1 MKKTSKKVI
10 AVTLSAS
17 MLLGGSMTAMA
28 ATTNPDI
35 SQREIDHKTAAKNI
49 AAQGMVLMEN
59 KNNSL
64 PISAKKG
71 TKVAL
76 FGQGVY
82 NTIKGGTGS
91 GAVNQ
96 RDNVTVQQ
104 GFENAGYDI
113 VNADFVNQMH
123 ELWTANGGG
132 TSQGWGFRWVNEPV
146 YEQTEGAAD
155 QIKAAADQTDTAIY
169 VIARNSG
176 EGSDRSSGQGDYLL
190 SDDERANL
198 ELLGKTFDNV
208 VVVLNVGGIIDTKFF
223 SEINGLDSML
233 LMSQAGMTGG
243 DALVEVLNGTVN
255 PSGKLT
261 DTWPVNFD
269 DNPSSAGF
277 ANEDENN
284 AQELY
289 NDDIFVG
296 YRYYDTFGKDV
307 AYEFGYG
314 GSYTTFA
321 MQTQSVTADKDKVTV
336 KVKVKNTGSVSG
348 KEVAE
353 VYFSAPEGNLDKPY
367 QELAGYAK
375 TDELA
380 PGESQVLTIT
390 YDTTEMGSYD
400 TDKAAYVME
409 DGDYIIRV
417 GNSSRNTH
425 VAGKISVA
433 EDTITEQYSNLMVPV
448 KDNPNVA
455 DDEKYPT
462 LEPMTTEGATP
473 ITYDGEADEIAAAS
487 TIAVDFTGYKAPEI
501 IKENE
506 DVDVYV
512 SDTTQ
517 TEYLIAENKD
527 GATGEISRV
536 EKGNANS
543 SDYTVTYNEH
553 VKKFDGDFSKATLM
567 DVKLKKLSIEQ
578 FVSALSLEELAEL
591 VNGHS
596 GDATVRGVAGSSWR
610 NDTKGITPVNL
621 SDGPAGLRITQ
632 RYEDGDQTYYQYAT
646 AWPIGTLLAQTWDT
660 DQIYAYG
667 EGVGEEME
675 EFGIGCWLAPGM
687 NIHRNALCGRNF
699 EYYSEDPVV
708 VGITGTAATLGV
720 QSNKGVGVTIKH
732 YALNSQETNRN
743 SENNTV
749 SERAIR
755 EIYLKGFEAV
765 VKQAQPMA
773 IMTSY
778 NQNNGRPAADDYDLC
793 TAFARDEWGFQG
805 MIMTD
810 WGGGQSVP
818 MYEMHAG
825 NDLVCPGQGAAQ
837 IIRGFKSDPDWNG
850 KGYVNMTTI
859 SYQDQTDPNL
869 PVITKEVPNFG
880 GYELNKEGTE
890 VQSTTV
896 NGDADADHSL
906 LCDEAWKAIEDGY
919 ATYEVRDVRNWWT
932 GTTTKQ
938 TRVSYKVNSNKD
950 GQTNKQV
957 ISLGDLQKA
966 AINICNFIMNSIEFA
981 NANDLEAKSLNE
993 LYADALQTI
1002 TSYEKDDVVPSTTY
1016 STITEGYDW
1025 GPAISKVVVN
1035 VGKAMSGNIDASA
1048 FEVNVTRKALSGF
1061 LLGPSRGTRNV
1072 TAAYVSDANGN
1083 KAATGNYIT
1092 LELEVGPDLSIG
1104 SPFNYNFFGSGH
1116 NEYVDTAYE
1125 VTLNKELKAADGSSV
1140 NFAAN
1145 KFAADTSR
1153 ICDDFDLE
1161 GKFSYNDE
1169 KFGQIAL
1176 TYASYTLEAAKNDG
1190 KKNAL
1195 IIWLHGA
1202 GEGGTDPR
1210 VALLGNKVVNLA
1222 TDTVQQYFDGGAYV
1236 LAAQCPTMWMDNGSG
1251 QYTSDGTSK
1260 YTAALMELIKAYVN
1274 SNSDIDA
1281 SRVYIGGC
1289 SNGGFMTMNM
1299 IVHYPKYFAAAYP
1312 VCEAY
1317 TNDALT
1323 DEMVESIKDMPIW
1336 FTHAKND
1343 PTVKIGT
1350 IDEDGNF
1357 VSNGN
1362 YSPKA
1367 YERLTEAG
1375 GSDIHFSLFD
1385 DVHDTTGLY
1394 KRADGTPYQ
1403 YNGHWSWLYTLNNE
1417 CKENIDGEEVT
1428 IWQWISTKSK
1438 TNRGLEKVIAKVNAL
1453 NAEDYTADSW
1463 TAVQSALAA
1472 AKAVAADQNATRTQI
1487 NAAMEELVAAY
1498 SKLEYGVQKLHL
1510 EVAVEEAEKILAHPE
1525 NYEDIAALKAAL
1537 ESGKAVLEDKDADQT
1552 AVDAAAEAILAE
1564 LNKVADK
1571 ADVKSLVNL
1580 IESAKKLLDGNYTS
1594 DSLKDL
1600 KAAIKKAED
1609 VIANPN
1615 RTEAEIGTAYADL
1628 INAILNLQ
1636 MKANKA
1642 ALKAILD
1649 KANEVLGNA
1658 DAYVAATIDGL
1669 DAAAAEAQTV
1679 YDNTDAL
1686 QNDVDAAVRALTRKV
1701 ADARLLGDVDNDG
1714 EVTTADSVALL
1725 AASAEITS
1733 LDADA
1738 AAAADVNGDDV
1749 ADTNDAVL
1757 ILQYAAEKVASF

>member
-1 MKKTSKKVI
+1 MKRTSKRVM
-10 AVTLSAS
+10 AVAVSLAMVLTGSTSA
-17 MLLGGSMTAMA
+17 LA
-28 ATTNPDI
+28 ATTNPEI
-35 SQREIDHKTAAKNI
+35 SDREIEHKTAAKNI
-49 AAQGMVLMEN
+49 AAQGMVLLEN

-64 PISAKKG
+64 PISKEKGAKI
-71 TKVAL
+71 AL

-113 VNADFVNQMH
+113 VDIDFVNQMH
-123 ELWTANGGG
+123 ERWTANGGG
-132 TSQGWGFRWVNEPV
+132 TSQGWSYKWVNEPI
-146 YEQTEGAAD
+146 YEQTEGAVD
-155 QIKAAADQTDTAIY
+155 QIKAAAEKTDTAIY

-176 EGSDRSSGQGDYLL
+176 EGSDRSAGKGDYLL
-190 SDDERANL
+190 SDDEEANL
-198 ELLGKTFDNV
+198 KLLGQNFENV

-223 SEINGLDSML
+223 DEIDGLDSML

-277 ANEDENN
+277 ANEDGNN

-314 GSYTTFA
+314 GSYTKFA
-321 MQTQSVTADKDKVTV
+321 MSTQSVTADKDKVTV

-512 SDTTQ
+512 SNTTQ

-596 GDATVRGVAGSSWR
+596 GDATVKGVAGSTWR

-632 RYEDGDQTYYQYAT
+632 KYKDGDQTYYQYAT

-732 YALNSQETNRN
+732 YAMNSQETNRN
-743 SENNTV
+743 AENNTV

-825 NDLVCPGQGAAQ
+825 NDLVCPGKGAAQ
-837 IIRGFKSDPDWNG
+837 IIKGFKSDPDWNG

-859 SYQDQTDPNL
+859 SYQDQTDPDL
-869 PVITKEVPNFG
+869 PVITKDVPNFG

-919 ATYEVRDVRNWWT
+919 ATYKVKDVRNWWT

-938 TRVSYKVNSNKD
+938 TTVSYKVNSNKD

-1083 KAATGNYIT
+1083 KTATGNYIT

-1145 KFAADTSR
+1145 KFAADTTR
-1153 ICDDFDLE
+1153 ICDDFDLD

-1176 TYASYTLEAAKNDG
+1176 TYASYTPEAAKNDG

-1210 VALLGNKVVNLA
+1210 VALVGNKVVNLA
-1222 TDTVQQYFDGGAYV
+1222 NDTVQQYFDGGAYV

-1453 NAEDYTADSW
+1453 NAEEYTADSW
-1463 TAVQSALAA
+1463 AAVQSALAA

-1594 DSLKDL
+1594 DSMKDL

-1628 INAILNLQ
+1628 INAILNLH

-1658 DAYVAATIDGL
+1658 DAYVAATIAGL

-1686 QNDVDAAVRALTRKV
+1686 QDDVDAAVRALTRKV

-1714 EVTTADSVALL
+1714 EVTTADSAALL

-1757 ILQYAAEKVASF
+1757 ILQYAVEKVASF

>member
-1 MKKTSKKVI
+1 
-10 AVTLSAS
+10 
-17 MLLGGSMTAMA
+17 
-28 ATTNPDI
+28 
-35 SQREIDHKTAAKNI
+35 
-49 AAQGMVLMEN
+49 
-59 KNNSL
+59 
-64 PISAKKG
+64 
-71 TKVAL
+71 
-76 FGQGVY
+76 
-82 NTIKGGTGS
+82 
-91 GAVNQ
+91 
-96 RDNVTVQQ
+96 
-104 GFENAGYDI
+104 
-113 VNADFVNQMH
+113 
-123 ELWTANGGG
+123 
-132 TSQGWGFRWVNEPV
+132 
-146 YEQTEGAAD
+146 
-155 QIKAAADQTDTAIY
+155 
-169 VIARNSG
+169 
-176 EGSDRSSGQGDYLL
+176 
-190 SDDERANL
+190 
-198 ELLGKTFDNV
+198 
-208 VVVLNVGGIIDTKFF
+208 
-223 SEINGLDSML
+223 
-233 LMSQAGMTGG
+233 
-243 DALVEVLNGTVN
+243 
-255 PSGKLT
+255 
-261 DTWPVNFD
+261 
-269 DNPSSAGF
+269 
-277 ANEDENN
+277 
-284 AQELY
+284 
-289 NDDIFVG
+289 
-296 YRYYDTFGKDV
+296 
-307 AYEFGYG
+307 
-314 GSYTTFA
+314 

-512 SDTTQ
+512 SNTTQ

-596 GDATVRGVAGSSWR
+596 GDATVKGVAGSSWR

-632 RYEDGDQTYYQYAT
+632 KYKDGDQTYYQYAT

-825 NDLVCPGQGAAQ
+825 NDLVCPGKGAAQ
-837 IIRGFKSDPDWNG
+837 IIKGFKSDPDWNG

-869 PVITKEVPNFG
+869 PVITKDVPNFG

-919 ATYEVRDVRNWWT
+919 ATYEVKDVRNWWT

-938 TRVSYKVNSNKD
+938 TTVSYKVNSNKD

-966 AINICNFIMNSIEFA
+966 AINICNFVMNSTEFA
-981 NANDLEAKSLNE
+981 KEHGFTAQSLNE
-993 LYADALQTI
+993 KYADILKDI
-1002 TSYEKDDVVPSTTY
+1002 TSHSKDAVQ
-1016 STITEGYDW
+1016 STI
-1025 GPAISKVVVN
+1025 
-1035 VGKAMSGNIDASA
+1035 
-1048 FEVNVTRKALSGF
+1048 
-1061 LLGPSRGTRNV
+1061 
-1072 TAAYVSDANGN
+1072 
-1083 KAATGNYIT
+1083 
-1092 LELEVGPDLSIG
+1092 
-1104 SPFNYNFFGSGH
+1104 
-1116 NEYVDTAYE
+1116 
-1125 VTLNKELKAADGSSV
+1125 ADKGLQ
-1140 NFAAN
+1140 
-1145 KFAADTSR
+1145 K
-1153 ICDDFDLE
+1153 
-1161 GKFSYNDE
+1161 
-1169 KFGQIAL
+1169 
-1176 TYASYTLEAAKNDG
+1176 
-1190 KKNAL
+1190 L
-1195 IIWLHGA
+1195 I
-1202 GEGGTDPR
+1202 
-1210 VALLGNKVVNLA
+1210 N
-1222 TDTVQQYFDGGAYV
+1222 
-1236 LAAQCPTMWMDNGSG
+1236 
-1251 QYTSDGTSK
+1251 
-1260 YTAALMELIKAYVN
+1260 
-1274 SNSDIDA
+1274 
-1281 SRVYIGGC
+1281 
-1289 SNGGFMTMNM
+1289 
-1299 IVHYPKYFAAAYP
+1299 
-1312 VCEAY
+1312 
-1317 TNDALT
+1317 
-1323 DEMVESIKDMPIW
+1323 
-1336 FTHAKND
+1336 
-1343 PTVKIGT
+1343 TVK
-1350 IDEDGNF
+1350 DLDSSE
-1357 VSNGN
+1357 
-1362 YSPKA
+1362 
-1367 YERLTEAG
+1367 
-1375 GSDIHFSLFD
+1375 
-1385 DVHDTTGLY
+1385 
-1394 KRADGTPYQ
+1394 
-1403 YNGHWSWLYTLNNE
+1403 
-1417 CKENIDGEEVT
+1417 
-1428 IWQWISTKSK
+1428 
-1438 TNRGLEKVIAKVNAL
+1438 
-1453 NAEDYTADSW
+1453 YTADSW
-1463 TAVQSALAA
+1463 KALEDAVAA
-1472 AKAVAADQNATRTQI
+1472 AKDVVAKADASQSEIDAAVNGIIDA
-1487 NAAMEELVAAY
+1487 LG
-1498 SKLEYGVQKLHL
+1498 SLEYGVQTLHL
-1510 EVAVEEAEKILAHPE
+1510 E
-1525 NYEDIAALKAAL
+1525 
-1537 ESGKAVLEDKDADQT
+1537 T
-1552 AVDAAAEAILAE
+1552 AIEAAEAILADPDNYVSVDALKAAVE
-1564 LNKVADK
+1564 AGKAVLANKEATQAEIDAAADAVLAEMSK
-1571 ADVKSLVNL
+1571 LAENADRASL
-1580 IESAKKLLDGNYTS
+1580 KKLADAAEKLTDGNYTS
-1594 DSLKDL
+1594 DSIAKLNDAISKAKDAL
-1600 KAAIKKAED
+1600 ENGDEAAIA
-1609 VIANPN
+1609 
-1615 RTEAEIGTAYADL
+1615 GAYEEL
-1628 INAILNLQ
+1628 IDAITNLE
-1636 MKANKA
+1636 MKGNKA
-1642 ALKAILD
+1642 ALKAMLEKAAAILAD
-1649 KANEVLGNA
+1649 T
-1658 DAYVAATIDGL
+1658 DAYVASTIDGL
-1669 DAAAAEAQTV
+1669 ATVKADAQNV
-1679 YDNTDAL
+1679 YDNADAV
-1686 QNDVDAAVRALTRKV
+1686 QSEINAAVKSLTLKI
-1701 ADARLLGDVDNDG
+1701 AAARLLGDVNGDG
-1714 EVTTADSVALL
+1714 AVTTSDSVSVL
-1725 AASAEITS
+1725 AASAELTS

-1738 AAAADVNGDDV
+1738 TASADVNGDGV
-1749 ADTNDAVL
+1749 ADTLDAAL
-1757 ILQYAAEKVASF
+1757 ILQTAAEK

>member
-71 TKVAL
+71 AKVAL

-132 TSQGWGFRWVNEPV
+132 TSQGWGFKWVNEPV

-155 QIKAAADQTDTAIY
+155 QIKAAAEQTDTAIY

-176 EGSDRSSGQGDYLL
+176 EGSDRSSGKGDYLL

-277 ANEDENN
+277 ANEDGNN

-307 AYEFGYG
+307 SYEFGYG

-512 SDTTQ
+512 SNTTQ

-596 GDATVRGVAGSSWR
+596 GDATVKGVAGSTWR

-621 SDGPAGLRITQ
+621 SDGPAGLRLKREYQVDNGEIVASDFLAALEGGFFSKPQEKRGT
-632 RYEDGDQTYYQYAT
+632 TYYQFCT
-646 AWPIGTLLAQTWDT
+646 AIPVGTLLAQSWDVEL
-660 DQIYAYG
+660 IKR
-667 EGVGEEME
+667 VGEMIGHEME
-675 EFGIGCWLAPGM
+675 LFNVTLWLAPGM
-687 NIHRNALCGRNF
+687 NIHRNPLCGRNF
-699 EYYSEDPVV
+699 EYYSEDPLLA
-708 VGITGTAATLGV
+708 GMMAAAMTLGV
-720 QSNKGVGVTIKH
+720 QKVPGCGTTIKH
-732 YALNSQETNRN
+732 FACNNQEDNRMG
-743 SENNTV
+743 SDSIL
-749 SERAIR
+749 SERALR
-755 EIYLKGFEAV
+755 EIYLKGFEIAV
-765 VKQAQPMA
+765 KDAQPMS

-778 NQNNGRPAADDYDLC
+778 NLINGVHAANCYDTC
-793 TAFARDEWGFQG
+793 TKAARDEWGFAG
-805 MIMTD
+805 AIMTD
-810 WGGGQSVP
+810 WTTTNVQIQGECTAAGC
-818 MYEMHAG
+818 MRAG
-825 NDLVCPGQGAAQ
+825 NDMVMPG
-837 IIRGFKSDPDWNG
+837 
-850 KGYVNMTTI
+850 
-859 SYQDQTDPNL
+859 L
-869 PVITKEVPNFG
+869 PE
-880 GYELNKEGTE
+880 
-890 VQSTTV
+890 
-896 NGDADADHSL
+896 DH
-906 LCDEAWKAIEDGY
+906 E
-919 ATYEVRDVRNWWT
+919 
-932 GTTTKQ
+932 
-938 TRVSYKVNSNKD
+938 
-950 GQTNKQV
+950 
-957 ISLGDLQKA
+957 
-966 AINICNFIMNSIEFA
+966 NI
-981 NANDLEAKSLNE
+981 K
-993 LYADALQTI
+993 
-1002 TSYEKDDVVPSTTY
+1002 
-1016 STITEGYDW
+1016 
-1025 GPAISKVVVN
+1025 
-1035 VGKAMSGNIDASA
+1035 
-1048 FEVNVTRKALSGF
+1048 
-1061 LLGPSRGTRNV
+1061 
-1072 TAAYVSDANGN
+1072 
-1083 KAATGNYIT
+1083 
-1092 LELEVGPDLSIG
+1092 
-1104 SPFNYNFFGSGH
+1104 
-1116 NEYVDTAYE
+1116 
-1125 VTLNKELKAADGSSV
+1125 KEL
-1140 NFAAN
+1140 
-1145 KFAADTSR
+1145 
-1153 ICDDFDLE
+1153 
-1161 GKFSYNDE
+1161 
-1169 KFGQIAL
+1169 
-1176 TYASYTLEAAKNDG
+1176 
-1190 KKNAL
+1190 
-1195 IIWLHGA
+1195 
-1202 GEGGTDPR
+1202 
-1210 VALLGNKVVNLA
+1210 
-1222 TDTVQQYFDGGAYV
+1222 
-1236 LAAQCPTMWMDNGSG
+1236 
-1251 QYTSDGTSK
+1251 
-1260 YTAALMELIKAYVN
+1260 
-1274 SNSDIDA
+1274 
-1281 SRVYIGGC
+1281 
-1289 SNGGFMTMNM
+1289 
-1299 IVHYPKYFAAAYP
+1299 
-1312 VCEAY
+1312 
-1317 TNDALT
+1317 
-1323 DEMVESIKDMPIW
+1323 
-1336 FTHAKND
+1336 
-1343 PTVKIGT
+1343 
-1350 IDEDGNF
+1350 
-1357 VSNGN
+1357 
-1362 YSPKA
+1362 
-1367 YERLTEAG
+1367 
-1375 GSDIHFSLFD
+1375 
-1385 DVHDTTGLY
+1385 
-1394 KRADGTPYQ
+1394 ADGT
-1403 YNGHWSWLYTLNNE
+1403 LT
-1417 CKENIDGEEVT
+1417 
-1428 IWQWISTKSK
+1428 
-1438 TNRGLEKVIAKVNAL
+1438 
-1453 NAEDYTADSW
+1453 
-1463 TAVQSALAA
+1463 
-1472 AKAVAADQNATRTQI
+1472 
-1487 NAAMEELVAAY
+1487 M
-1498 SKLEYGVQKLHL
+1498 
-1510 EVAVEEAEKILAHPE
+1510 
-1525 NYEDIAALKAAL
+1525 
-1537 ESGKAVLEDKDADQT
+1537 
-1552 AVDAAAEAILAE
+1552 AE
-1564 LNKVADK
+1564 LKRCIYNTVNIVLQSNMYEGAVSYLDQF
-1571 ADVKSLVNL
+1571 DDLDTYLTVK
-1580 IESAKKLLDGNYTS
+1580 
-1594 DSLKDL
+1594 
-1600 KAAIKKAED
+1600 
-1609 VIANPN
+1609 
-1615 RTEAEIGTAYADL
+1615 
-1628 INAILNLQ
+1628 
-1636 MKANKA
+1636 
-1642 ALKAILD
+1642 
-1649 KANEVLGNA
+1649 
-1658 DAYVAATIDGL
+1658 
-1669 DAAAAEAQTV
+1669 
-1679 YDNTDAL
+1679 
-1686 QNDVDAAVRALTRKV
+1686 
-1701 ADARLLGDVDNDG
+1701 
-1714 EVTTADSVALL
+1714 
-1725 AASAEITS
+1725 
-1733 LDADA
+1733 
-1738 AAAADVNGDDV
+1738 
-1749 ADTNDAVL
+1749 
-1757 ILQYAAEKVASF
+1757 

>member
-1 MKKTSKKVI
+1 
-10 AVTLSAS
+10 
-17 MLLGGSMTAMA
+17 
-28 ATTNPDI
+28 
-35 SQREIDHKTAAKNI
+35 
-49 AAQGMVLMEN
+49 
-59 KNNSL
+59 
-64 PISAKKG
+64 
-71 TKVAL
+71 
-76 FGQGVY
+76 
-82 NTIKGGTGS
+82 
-91 GAVNQ
+91 
-96 RDNVTVQQ
+96 
-104 GFENAGYDI
+104 
-113 VNADFVNQMH
+113 
-123 ELWTANGGG
+123 
-132 TSQGWGFRWVNEPV
+132 
-146 YEQTEGAAD
+146 
-155 QIKAAADQTDTAIY
+155 
-169 VIARNSG
+169 
-176 EGSDRSSGQGDYLL
+176 
-190 SDDERANL
+190 
-198 ELLGKTFDNV
+198 
-208 VVVLNVGGIIDTKFF
+208 
-223 SEINGLDSML
+223 
-233 LMSQAGMTGG
+233 MSQAGMTGG

-277 ANEDENN
+277 ANEDKNN

-307 AYEFGYG
+307 SYEFGYG

-512 SDTTQ
+512 SNTTQ

-596 GDATVRGVAGSSWR
+596 GDATVRGVAGSTWR

-632 RYEDGDQTYYQYAT
+632 KYKDGDQTYYQYAT

-825 NDLVCPGQGAAQ
+825 NDLVCPGKGAAQ
-837 IIRGFKSDPDWNG
+837 IIKGFKSDPDWNG

-869 PVITKEVPNFG
+869 PVITKDVPNFG

-919 ATYEVRDVRNWWT
+919 ATYEVKDVRNWWT

-938 TRVSYKVNSNKD
+938 TTVSYKVNSNKD

-966 AINICNFIMNSIEFA
+966 AINICNLVMDSTEFA
-981 NANDLEAKSLNE
+981 KEHGFTAQSLNE
-993 LYADALQTI
+993 KYADILKDI
-1002 TSYEKDDVVPSTTY
+1002 TSHSKDAVQ
-1016 STITEGYDW
+1016 STI
-1025 GPAISKVVVN
+1025 
-1035 VGKAMSGNIDASA
+1035 
-1048 FEVNVTRKALSGF
+1048 
-1061 LLGPSRGTRNV
+1061 
-1072 TAAYVSDANGN
+1072 
-1083 KAATGNYIT
+1083 
-1092 LELEVGPDLSIG
+1092 
-1104 SPFNYNFFGSGH
+1104 
-1116 NEYVDTAYE
+1116 
-1125 VTLNKELKAADGSSV
+1125 ADKGLQ
-1140 NFAAN
+1140 
-1145 KFAADTSR
+1145 K
-1153 ICDDFDLE
+1153 
-1161 GKFSYNDE
+1161 
-1169 KFGQIAL
+1169 
-1176 TYASYTLEAAKNDG
+1176 
-1190 KKNAL
+1190 L
-1195 IIWLHGA
+1195 I
-1202 GEGGTDPR
+1202 
-1210 VALLGNKVVNLA
+1210 N
-1222 TDTVQQYFDGGAYV
+1222 
-1236 LAAQCPTMWMDNGSG
+1236 
-1251 QYTSDGTSK
+1251 
-1260 YTAALMELIKAYVN
+1260 
-1274 SNSDIDA
+1274 
-1281 SRVYIGGC
+1281 
-1289 SNGGFMTMNM
+1289 
-1299 IVHYPKYFAAAYP
+1299 
-1312 VCEAY
+1312 
-1317 TNDALT
+1317 
-1323 DEMVESIKDMPIW
+1323 
-1336 FTHAKND
+1336 
-1343 PTVKIGT
+1343 TVK
-1350 IDEDGNF
+1350 DLDSSE
-1357 VSNGN
+1357 
-1362 YSPKA
+1362 
-1367 YERLTEAG
+1367 
-1375 GSDIHFSLFD
+1375 
-1385 DVHDTTGLY
+1385 
-1394 KRADGTPYQ
+1394 
-1403 YNGHWSWLYTLNNE
+1403 
-1417 CKENIDGEEVT
+1417 
-1428 IWQWISTKSK
+1428 
-1438 TNRGLEKVIAKVNAL
+1438 
-1453 NAEDYTADSW
+1453 YTADSW
-1463 TAVQSALAA
+1463 KALEDAVAA
-1472 AKAVAADQNATRTQI
+1472 AKDVVAKADASQSEIDAAVNGIIEALGN
-1487 NAAMEELVAAY
+1487 
-1498 SKLEYGVQKLHL
+1498 LEYGVQTLHL
-1510 EVAVEEAEKILAHPE
+1510 E
-1525 NYEDIAALKAAL
+1525 
-1537 ESGKAVLEDKDADQT
+1537 T
-1552 AVDAAAEAILAE
+1552 AIEAAEAILAD
-1564 LNKVADK
+1564 ADNYESVDALKAAADAGKAVLAK
-1571 ADVKSLVNL
+1571 ADATQAEIDAAADAVLAEMSKLAENADRASL
-1580 IESAKKLLDGNYTS
+1580 KKLADAAEKLTDGNYTS
-1594 DSLKDL
+1594 DSIAKLNDAISKAKDAL
-1600 KAAIKKAED
+1600 ENGDEAAIA
-1609 VIANPN
+1609 
-1615 RTEAEIGTAYADL
+1615 GAYEEL
-1628 INAILNLQ
+1628 IDAITNLE
-1636 MKANKA
+1636 MKGNKA
-1642 ALKAILD
+1642 ALKAMLEKAAAILAD
-1649 KANEVLGNA
+1649 T
-1658 DAYVAATIDGL
+1658 DAYVASTIDGL
-1669 DAAAAEAQTV
+1669 ATVKADAQNV
-1679 YDNTDAL
+1679 YDNADAV
-1686 QNDVDAAVRALTRKV
+1686 QSEINAAVKSLTLKI
-1701 ADARLLGDVDNDG
+1701 AAARLLGDVNGDG
-1714 EVTTADSVALL
+1714 AVTTSDSVSVL
-1725 AASAEITS
+1725 AASAELTS

-1738 AAAADVNGDDV
+1738 TASADVNGDGV
-1749 ADTNDAVL
+1749 ADTLDAAV
-1757 ILQYAAEKVASF
+1757 ILQTAAEK

>member
-176 EGSDRSSGQGDYLL
+176 EGSDRSSGKGDYLL

-277 ANEDENN
+277 ANEDKNN

-307 AYEFGYG
+307 SYEFGYG

-425 VAGKISVA
+425 VAGKIS
-433 EDTITEQYSNLMVPV
+433 
-448 KDNPNVA
+448 
-455 DDEKYPT
+455 
-462 LEPMTTEGATP
+462 
-473 ITYDGEADEIAAAS
+473 
-487 TIAVDFTGYKAPEI
+487 
-501 IKENE
+501 
-506 DVDVYV
+506 
-512 SDTTQ
+512 
-517 TEYLIAENKD
+517 
-527 GATGEISRV
+527 RV

-596 GDATVRGVAGSSWR
+596 GDATVRGVAGSTWR

-632 RYEDGDQTYYQYAT
+632 KYKDGDQTYYQYAT

-825 NDLVCPGQGAAQ
+825 NDLVCPGKGAAQ
-837 IIRGFKSDPDWNG
+837 IIKGFKSDPDWNG

-869 PVITKEVPNFG
+869 PVITKDVPNFG

-919 ATYEVRDVRNWWT
+919 ATYEVKDVRNWWT

-938 TRVSYKVNSNKD
+938 TTVSYKVNSNKD

-966 AINICNFIMNSIEFA
+966 AINICNLVMDSTEFA
-981 NANDLEAKSLNE
+981 KEHGFTAQSLNE
-993 LYADALQTI
+993 KYADILKDI
-1002 TSYEKDDVVPSTTY
+1002 TSHSKDAVQ
-1016 STITEGYDW
+1016 STI
-1025 GPAISKVVVN
+1025 
-1035 VGKAMSGNIDASA
+1035 
-1048 FEVNVTRKALSGF
+1048 
-1061 LLGPSRGTRNV
+1061 
-1072 TAAYVSDANGN
+1072 
-1083 KAATGNYIT
+1083 
-1092 LELEVGPDLSIG
+1092 
-1104 SPFNYNFFGSGH
+1104 
-1116 NEYVDTAYE
+1116 
-1125 VTLNKELKAADGSSV
+1125 ADKGLQ
-1140 NFAAN
+1140 
-1145 KFAADTSR
+1145 K
-1153 ICDDFDLE
+1153 
-1161 GKFSYNDE
+1161 
-1169 KFGQIAL
+1169 
-1176 TYASYTLEAAKNDG
+1176 
-1190 KKNAL
+1190 L
-1195 IIWLHGA
+1195 I
-1202 GEGGTDPR
+1202 
-1210 VALLGNKVVNLA
+1210 N
-1222 TDTVQQYFDGGAYV
+1222 
-1236 LAAQCPTMWMDNGSG
+1236 
-1251 QYTSDGTSK
+1251 
-1260 YTAALMELIKAYVN
+1260 
-1274 SNSDIDA
+1274 
-1281 SRVYIGGC
+1281 
-1289 SNGGFMTMNM
+1289 
-1299 IVHYPKYFAAAYP
+1299 
-1312 VCEAY
+1312 
-1317 TNDALT
+1317 
-1323 DEMVESIKDMPIW
+1323 
-1336 FTHAKND
+1336 
-1343 PTVKIGT
+1343 TVK
-1350 IDEDGNF
+1350 DLDSSE
-1357 VSNGN
+1357 
-1362 YSPKA
+1362 
-1367 YERLTEAG
+1367 
-1375 GSDIHFSLFD
+1375 
-1385 DVHDTTGLY
+1385 
-1394 KRADGTPYQ
+1394 
-1403 YNGHWSWLYTLNNE
+1403 
-1417 CKENIDGEEVT
+1417 
-1428 IWQWISTKSK
+1428 
-1438 TNRGLEKVIAKVNAL
+1438 
-1453 NAEDYTADSW
+1453 YTADSW
-1463 TAVQSALAA
+1463 KALEDAVAA
-1472 AKAVAADQNATRTQI
+1472 AKDVVAKADASQSEIDAAVNGIIEALGN
-1487 NAAMEELVAAY
+1487 
-1498 SKLEYGVQKLHL
+1498 LEYGVQTLHL
-1510 EVAVEEAEKILAHPE
+1510 E
-1525 NYEDIAALKAAL
+1525 
-1537 ESGKAVLEDKDADQT
+1537 T
-1552 AVDAAAEAILAE
+1552 AIEAAEAILAD
-1564 LNKVADK
+1564 ADNYESVDALKAAADAGKAVLAK
-1571 ADVKSLVNL
+1571 ADATQAEIDAAADAVLAEMSKLAENADRASL
-1580 IESAKKLLDGNYTS
+1580 KKLADAAEKLTDGNYTS
-1594 DSLKDL
+1594 DSIAKLNDAISKAKDAL
-1600 KAAIKKAED
+1600 ENGDEAAIA
-1609 VIANPN
+1609 
-1615 RTEAEIGTAYADL
+1615 GAYEEL
-1628 INAILNLQ
+1628 IDAITNLE
-1636 MKANKA
+1636 MKGNKA
-1642 ALKAILD
+1642 ALKAMLEKAAAILAD
-1649 KANEVLGNA
+1649 T
-1658 DAYVAATIDGL
+1658 DAYVASTIDGL
-1669 DAAAAEAQTV
+1669 ATVKADAQNV
-1679 YDNTDAL
+1679 YDNADAV
-1686 QNDVDAAVRALTRKV
+1686 QSEINAAVKSLTLKI
-1701 ADARLLGDVDNDG
+1701 AAARLLGDVNGDG
-1714 EVTTADSVALL
+1714 AVTTSDSVSVL
-1725 AASAEITS
+1725 AASAELTS

-1738 AAAADVNGDDV
+1738 TASADVNGDGV
-1749 ADTNDAVL
+1749 ADTLDAAV
-1757 ILQYAAEKVASF
+1757 ILQTAAEK

>member
-1 MKKTSKKVI
+1 M
-10 AVTLSAS
+10 
-17 MLLGGSMTAMA
+17 
-28 ATTNPDI
+28 
-35 SQREIDHKTAAKNI
+35 
-49 AAQGMVLMEN
+49 
-59 KNNSL
+59 
-64 PISAKKG
+64 
-71 TKVAL
+71 
-76 FGQGVY
+76 
-82 NTIKGGTGS
+82 S
-91 GAVNQ
+91 G
-96 RDNVTVQQ
+96 
-104 GFENAGYDI
+104 
-113 VNADFVNQMH
+113 
-123 ELWTANGGG
+123 
-132 TSQGWGFRWVNEPV
+132 P
-146 YEQTEGAAD
+146 
-155 QIKAAADQTDTAIY
+155 
-169 VIARNSG
+169 
-176 EGSDRSSGQGDYLL
+176 
-190 SDDERANL
+190 
-198 ELLGKTFDNV
+198 FDNV

-277 ANEDENN
+277 ANEDKNN

-307 AYEFGYG
+307 SYEFGYG

-512 SDTTQ
+512 SNTTQ

-596 GDATVRGVAGSSWR
+596 GDATVKGVAGSSWR
-610 NDTKGITPVNL
+610 NDAKGITPVNL

-632 RYEDGDQTYYQYAT
+632 KYKDGDQTYYQYAT

-743 SENNTV
+743 AENNTV

-825 NDLVCPGQGAAQ
+825 NDLVCPGKGAAQ
-837 IIRGFKSDPDWNG
+837 IIKGFKSDPDWNG

-859 SYQDQTDPNL
+859 SYQDQTDPDL
-869 PVITKEVPNFG
+869 PVITKDVPNFG

-919 ATYEVRDVRNWWT
+919 ATYKVKDVRNWWT

-938 TRVSYKVNSNKD
+938 TTVSYKVNSNKD

-966 AINICNFIMNSIEFA
+966 AINICNFVMNSTEFA
-981 NANDLEAKSLNE
+981 KEHGFTAESLNE
-993 LYADALQTI
+993 KYADILKDI
-1002 TSYEKDDVVPSTTY
+1002 TSHSKDAVQST
-1016 STITEGYDW
+1016 
-1025 GPAISKVVVN
+1025 
-1035 VGKAMSGNIDASA
+1035 
-1048 FEVNVTRKALSGF
+1048 L
-1061 LLGPSRGTRNV
+1061 
-1072 TAAYVSDANGN
+1072 
-1083 KAATGNYIT
+1083 
-1092 LELEVGPDLSIG
+1092 
-1104 SPFNYNFFGSGH
+1104 
-1116 NEYVDTAYE
+1116 
-1125 VTLNKELKAADGSSV
+1125 ADKGLQ
-1140 NFAAN
+1140 
-1145 KFAADTSR
+1145 K
-1153 ICDDFDLE
+1153 
-1161 GKFSYNDE
+1161 
-1169 KFGQIAL
+1169 
-1176 TYASYTLEAAKNDG
+1176 
-1190 KKNAL
+1190 L
-1195 IIWLHGA
+1195 I
-1202 GEGGTDPR
+1202 
-1210 VALLGNKVVNLA
+1210 N
-1222 TDTVQQYFDGGAYV
+1222 
-1236 LAAQCPTMWMDNGSG
+1236 
-1251 QYTSDGTSK
+1251 
-1260 YTAALMELIKAYVN
+1260 
-1274 SNSDIDA
+1274 
-1281 SRVYIGGC
+1281 
-1289 SNGGFMTMNM
+1289 
-1299 IVHYPKYFAAAYP
+1299 
-1312 VCEAY
+1312 
-1317 TNDALT
+1317 
-1323 DEMVESIKDMPIW
+1323 
-1336 FTHAKND
+1336 
-1343 PTVKIGT
+1343 TVK
-1350 IDEDGNF
+1350 DLDSSE
-1357 VSNGN
+1357 
-1362 YSPKA
+1362 
-1367 YERLTEAG
+1367 
-1375 GSDIHFSLFD
+1375 
-1385 DVHDTTGLY
+1385 
-1394 KRADGTPYQ
+1394 
-1403 YNGHWSWLYTLNNE
+1403 
-1417 CKENIDGEEVT
+1417 
-1428 IWQWISTKSK
+1428 
-1438 TNRGLEKVIAKVNAL
+1438 
-1453 NAEDYTADSW
+1453 YTADSW
-1463 TAVQSALAA
+1463 KALEDAVAA
-1472 AKAVAADQNATRTQI
+1472 AKDVVAKADASQSEIDAAVNGIIEALGN
-1487 NAAMEELVAAY
+1487 
-1498 SKLEYGVQKLHL
+1498 LEYGVQTLHL
-1510 EVAVEEAEKILAHPE
+1510 E
-1525 NYEDIAALKAAL
+1525 
-1537 ESGKAVLEDKDADQT
+1537 T
-1552 AVDAAAEAILAE
+1552 AIEAAEAILAD
-1564 LNKVADK
+1564 ADNYESVDALKAAADAGKAVLAK
-1571 ADVKSLVNL
+1571 ADATQAEIDAAADAVLAELSKLAEKADRASL
-1580 IESAKKLLDGNYTS
+1580 KKLVDAAEKLTDGKYTS
-1594 DSLKDL
+1594 DSIAKLNDAISKAKDAL
-1600 KAAIKKAED
+1600 ENGDEAAIA
-1609 VIANPN
+1609 
-1615 RTEAEIGTAYADL
+1615 GAYEDL
-1628 INAILNLQ
+1628 IDAITNLE
-1636 MKANKA
+1636 MKGNKA
-1642 ALKAILD
+1642 ALKAMLEKAAAILAD
-1649 KANEVLGNA
+1649 T
-1658 DAYVAATIDGL
+1658 DAYVASTIDGL
-1669 DAAAAEAQTV
+1669 ATVKADAQNV
-1679 YDNTDAL
+1679 YDNADAV
-1686 QNDVDAAVRALTRKV
+1686 QSEINAAVKSLTLKI
-1701 ADARLLGDVDNDG
+1701 AAARLLGDVNGDG
-1714 EVTTADSVALL
+1714 AVTTSDSVSVL
-1725 AASAEITS
+1725 AASAELTS

-1738 AAAADVNGDDV
+1738 TASADVNGDGV
-1749 ADTNDAVL
+1749 ADTLDAAL
-1757 ILQYAAEKVASF
+1757 ILQTAAEK

>member
-1 MKKTSKKVI
+1 
-10 AVTLSAS
+10 
-17 MLLGGSMTAMA
+17 
-28 ATTNPDI
+28 
-35 SQREIDHKTAAKNI
+35 
-49 AAQGMVLMEN
+49 
-59 KNNSL
+59 
-64 PISAKKG
+64 
-71 TKVAL
+71 
-76 FGQGVY
+76 
-82 NTIKGGTGS
+82 
-91 GAVNQ
+91 
-96 RDNVTVQQ
+96 
-104 GFENAGYDI
+104 
-113 VNADFVNQMH
+113 
-123 ELWTANGGG
+123 
-132 TSQGWGFRWVNEPV
+132 
-146 YEQTEGAAD
+146 
-155 QIKAAADQTDTAIY
+155 
-169 VIARNSG
+169 
-176 EGSDRSSGQGDYLL
+176 
-190 SDDERANL
+190 
-198 ELLGKTFDNV
+198 
-208 VVVLNVGGIIDTKFF
+208 
-223 SEINGLDSML
+223 
-233 LMSQAGMTGG
+233 MTGG

-277 ANEDENN
+277 ANEDKNN

-307 AYEFGYG
+307 SYEFGYG

-512 SDTTQ
+512 SNTTQ

-596 GDATVRGVAGSSWR
+596 GDATVRGVAGSTWR

-632 RYEDGDQTYYQYAT
+632 KYKDGDQTYYQYAT

-825 NDLVCPGQGAAQ
+825 NDLVCPGKGAAQ
-837 IIRGFKSDPDWNG
+837 IIKGFKSDPDWNG

-869 PVITKEVPNFG
+869 PVITKDVPNFG

-919 ATYEVRDVRNWWT
+919 ATYEVKDVRNWWT

-938 TRVSYKVNSNKD
+938 TTVSYKVNSNKD

-966 AINICNFIMNSIEFA
+966 AINICNLVMDSTEFA
-981 NANDLEAKSLNE
+981 KEHGFTAQSLNE
-993 LYADALQTI
+993 KYADILKDI
-1002 TSYEKDDVVPSTTY
+1002 TSHSKDAVQ
-1016 STITEGYDW
+1016 STI
-1025 GPAISKVVVN
+1025 
-1035 VGKAMSGNIDASA
+1035 
-1048 FEVNVTRKALSGF
+1048 
-1061 LLGPSRGTRNV
+1061 
-1072 TAAYVSDANGN
+1072 
-1083 KAATGNYIT
+1083 
-1092 LELEVGPDLSIG
+1092 
-1104 SPFNYNFFGSGH
+1104 
-1116 NEYVDTAYE
+1116 
-1125 VTLNKELKAADGSSV
+1125 ADKGLQ
-1140 NFAAN
+1140 
-1145 KFAADTSR
+1145 K
-1153 ICDDFDLE
+1153 
-1161 GKFSYNDE
+1161 
-1169 KFGQIAL
+1169 
-1176 TYASYTLEAAKNDG
+1176 
-1190 KKNAL
+1190 L
-1195 IIWLHGA
+1195 I
-1202 GEGGTDPR
+1202 
-1210 VALLGNKVVNLA
+1210 N
-1222 TDTVQQYFDGGAYV
+1222 
-1236 LAAQCPTMWMDNGSG
+1236 
-1251 QYTSDGTSK
+1251 
-1260 YTAALMELIKAYVN
+1260 
-1274 SNSDIDA
+1274 
-1281 SRVYIGGC
+1281 
-1289 SNGGFMTMNM
+1289 
-1299 IVHYPKYFAAAYP
+1299 
-1312 VCEAY
+1312 
-1317 TNDALT
+1317 
-1323 DEMVESIKDMPIW
+1323 
-1336 FTHAKND
+1336 
-1343 PTVKIGT
+1343 TVK
-1350 IDEDGNF
+1350 DLDSSE
-1357 VSNGN
+1357 
-1362 YSPKA
+1362 
-1367 YERLTEAG
+1367 
-1375 GSDIHFSLFD
+1375 
-1385 DVHDTTGLY
+1385 
-1394 KRADGTPYQ
+1394 
-1403 YNGHWSWLYTLNNE
+1403 
-1417 CKENIDGEEVT
+1417 
-1428 IWQWISTKSK
+1428 
-1438 TNRGLEKVIAKVNAL
+1438 
-1453 NAEDYTADSW
+1453 YTADSW
-1463 TAVQSALAA
+1463 KALEDAVAA
-1472 AKAVAADQNATRTQI
+1472 AKDVVAKADASQSEIDAAVNGIIEALGN
-1487 NAAMEELVAAY
+1487 
-1498 SKLEYGVQKLHL
+1498 LEYGVQTLHL
-1510 EVAVEEAEKILAHPE
+1510 E
-1525 NYEDIAALKAAL
+1525 
-1537 ESGKAVLEDKDADQT
+1537 T
-1552 AVDAAAEAILAE
+1552 AIEAAEAILAD
-1564 LNKVADK
+1564 ADNYESVDALKAAADAGKAVLAK
-1571 ADVKSLVNL
+1571 ADATQAEIDAAADAVLAEMSKLAENADRASL
-1580 IESAKKLLDGNYTS
+1580 KKLADAAEKLTDGNYTS
-1594 DSLKDL
+1594 DSIAKLNDAISKAKDAL
-1600 KAAIKKAED
+1600 ENGDEAAIA
-1609 VIANPN
+1609 
-1615 RTEAEIGTAYADL
+1615 GAYEEL
-1628 INAILNLQ
+1628 IDAITNLE
-1636 MKANKA
+1636 MKGNKA
-1642 ALKAILD
+1642 ALKAMLEKAAAILAD
-1649 KANEVLGNA
+1649 T
-1658 DAYVAATIDGL
+1658 DAYVASTIDGL
-1669 DAAAAEAQTV
+1669 ATVKADAQNV
-1679 YDNTDAL
+1679 YDNADAV
-1686 QNDVDAAVRALTRKV
+1686 QSEINAAVKSLTLKI
-1701 ADARLLGDVDNDG
+1701 AAARLLGDVNGDG
-1714 EVTTADSVALL
+1714 AVTTSDSVSVL
-1725 AASAEITS
+1725 AASAELTS

-1738 AAAADVNGDDV
+1738 TASADVNGDGV
-1749 ADTNDAVL
+1749 ADTADAVL
-1757 ILQYAAEKVASF
+1757 VLQYASEAVSGF

>member
-132 TSQGWGFRWVNEPV
+132 TSQGWGFKWVNEPV

-176 EGSDRSSGQGDYLL
+176 EGSDRSSGKGDYLL

-277 ANEDENN
+277 ANEDKNN

-307 AYEFGYG
+307 SYEFGYG

-512 SDTTQ
+512 SNTTQ

-596 GDATVRGVAGSSWR
+596 GDATVRGVAGSTWR

-632 RYEDGDQTYYQYAT
+632 KYKDGDQTYYQYAT

-837 IIRGFKSDPDWNG
+837 IIKGFKSDPDWNG

-869 PVITKEVPNFG
+869 PVITKDVPNFG

-919 ATYEVRDVRNWWT
+919 ATYEVKDVRNWWT

-938 TRVSYKVNSNKD
+938 TTVSYKVNSNKD

-966 AINICNFIMNSIEFA
+966 AINICNFVMNSTEFA
-981 NANDLEAKSLNE
+981 KEHGFTAQSLNE
-993 LYADALQTI
+993 KYADILKDI
-1002 TSYEKDDVVPSTTY
+1002 TSHSKDAVQ
-1016 STITEGYDW
+1016 STI
-1025 GPAISKVVVN
+1025 
-1035 VGKAMSGNIDASA
+1035 
-1048 FEVNVTRKALSGF
+1048 
-1061 LLGPSRGTRNV
+1061 
-1072 TAAYVSDANGN
+1072 
-1083 KAATGNYIT
+1083 
-1092 LELEVGPDLSIG
+1092 
-1104 SPFNYNFFGSGH
+1104 
-1116 NEYVDTAYE
+1116 
-1125 VTLNKELKAADGSSV
+1125 ADKGLQ
-1140 NFAAN
+1140 
-1145 KFAADTSR
+1145 K
-1153 ICDDFDLE
+1153 
-1161 GKFSYNDE
+1161 
-1169 KFGQIAL
+1169 
-1176 TYASYTLEAAKNDG
+1176 
-1190 KKNAL
+1190 L
-1195 IIWLHGA
+1195 I
-1202 GEGGTDPR
+1202 
-1210 VALLGNKVVNLA
+1210 N
-1222 TDTVQQYFDGGAYV
+1222 
-1236 LAAQCPTMWMDNGSG
+1236 
-1251 QYTSDGTSK
+1251 
-1260 YTAALMELIKAYVN
+1260 
-1274 SNSDIDA
+1274 
-1281 SRVYIGGC
+1281 
-1289 SNGGFMTMNM
+1289 
-1299 IVHYPKYFAAAYP
+1299 
-1312 VCEAY
+1312 
-1317 TNDALT
+1317 
-1323 DEMVESIKDMPIW
+1323 
-1336 FTHAKND
+1336 
-1343 PTVKIGT
+1343 TVK
-1350 IDEDGNF
+1350 DLDSSE
-1357 VSNGN
+1357 
-1362 YSPKA
+1362 
-1367 YERLTEAG
+1367 
-1375 GSDIHFSLFD
+1375 
-1385 DVHDTTGLY
+1385 
-1394 KRADGTPYQ
+1394 
-1403 YNGHWSWLYTLNNE
+1403 
-1417 CKENIDGEEVT
+1417 
-1428 IWQWISTKSK
+1428 
-1438 TNRGLEKVIAKVNAL
+1438 
-1453 NAEDYTADSW
+1453 YTADSW
-1463 TAVQSALAA
+1463 KALEDAVAA
-1472 AKAVAADQNATRTQI
+1472 AKDVVAKADASQSEIDAAVNGIIEALGN
-1487 NAAMEELVAAY
+1487 
-1498 SKLEYGVQKLHL
+1498 LEYGVQTLHL
-1510 EVAVEEAEKILAHPE
+1510 E
-1525 NYEDIAALKAAL
+1525 
-1537 ESGKAVLEDKDADQT
+1537 T
-1552 AVDAAAEAILAE
+1552 AIEAAEAILADADNYE
-1564 LNKVADK
+1564 SVDALKAAADAGKAVLANKDATQAEIDAAADAVLAEMSK
-1571 ADVKSLVNL
+1571 LAENADRASL
-1580 IESAKKLLDGNYTS
+1580 KKLADAAEKLTDGNYTS
-1594 DSLKDL
+1594 DSIAKLNDAISKAKDAL
-1600 KAAIKKAED
+1600 ENGDEAAIA
-1609 VIANPN
+1609 
-1615 RTEAEIGTAYADL
+1615 GAYEEL
-1628 INAILNLQ
+1628 IDAITNLE
-1636 MKANKA
+1636 MKGNKA
-1642 ALKAILD
+1642 ALKSMLEKAAAILAD
-1649 KANEVLGNA
+1649 T
-1658 DAYVAATIDGL
+1658 DAYVASTIDGL
-1669 DAAAAEAQTV
+1669 ATVKADAQNV
-1679 YDNTDAL
+1679 YDNADAV
-1686 QNDVDAAVRALTRKV
+1686 QSEINAAVKSLTLKI
-1701 ADARLLGDVDNDG
+1701 AAARLLGDVNGDG
-1714 EVTTADSVALL
+1714 AVTTSDSVSVL
-1725 AASAEITS
+1725 AASAELTS

-1738 AAAADVNGDDV
+1738 TASADVNGDGV
-1749 ADTNDAVL
+1749 ADTLDAAV
-1757 ILQYAAEKVASF
+1757 ILQTAAEK

>member
-1 MKKTSKKVI
+1 M
-10 AVTLSAS
+10 
-17 MLLGGSMTAMA
+17 
-28 ATTNPDI
+28 
-35 SQREIDHKTAAKNI
+35 
-49 AAQGMVLMEN
+49 
-59 KNNSL
+59 
-64 PISAKKG
+64 
-71 TKVAL
+71 
-76 FGQGVY
+76 
-82 NTIKGGTGS
+82 
-91 GAVNQ
+91 
-96 RDNVTVQQ
+96 
-104 GFENAGYDI
+104 
-113 VNADFVNQMH
+113 
-123 ELWTANGGG
+123 
-132 TSQGWGFRWVNEPV
+132 
-146 YEQTEGAAD
+146 
-155 QIKAAADQTDTAIY
+155 
-169 VIARNSG
+169 
-176 EGSDRSSGQGDYLL
+176 
-190 SDDERANL
+190 
-198 ELLGKTFDNV
+198 
-208 VVVLNVGGIIDTKFF
+208 
-223 SEINGLDSML
+223 
-233 LMSQAGMTGG
+233 
-243 DALVEVLNGTVN
+243 
-255 PSGKLT
+255 
-261 DTWPVNFD
+261 
-269 DNPSSAGF
+269 
-277 ANEDENN
+277 
-284 AQELY
+284 
-289 NDDIFVG
+289 
-296 YRYYDTFGKDV
+296 
-307 AYEFGYG
+307 
-314 GSYTTFA
+314 
-321 MQTQSVTADKDKVTV
+321 
-336 KVKVKNTGSVSG
+336 KNTGSVSG

-527 GATGEISRV
+527 GATGKISRV

-596 GDATVRGVAGSSWR
+596 GDATVKGVAGSTWR

-632 RYEDGDQTYYQYAT
+632 KYKDGDQTYYQYAT

-825 NDLVCPGQGAAQ
+825 NDLVCPGKGAAQ
-837 IIRGFKSDPDWNG
+837 IIKGFKSDPDWNG

-859 SYQDQTDPNL
+859 SYQDQTDPDL
-869 PVITKEVPNFG
+869 PVITKDVPNFG

-919 ATYEVRDVRNWWT
+919 ATYKVKDVRNWWT

-938 TRVSYKVNSNKD
+938 TTVSYKVNSNKD

-966 AINICNFIMNSIEFA
+966 AINICNLVMDSTEFA
-981 NANDLEAKSLNE
+981 KEHGFTAQSLNE
-993 LYADALQTI
+993 KYADILKDI
-1002 TSYEKDDVVPSTTY
+1002 TSHSKDAVQ
-1016 STITEGYDW
+1016 STI
-1025 GPAISKVVVN
+1025 
-1035 VGKAMSGNIDASA
+1035 
-1048 FEVNVTRKALSGF
+1048 
-1061 LLGPSRGTRNV
+1061 
-1072 TAAYVSDANGN
+1072 
-1083 KAATGNYIT
+1083 
-1092 LELEVGPDLSIG
+1092 
-1104 SPFNYNFFGSGH
+1104 
-1116 NEYVDTAYE
+1116 
-1125 VTLNKELKAADGSSV
+1125 ADKGLQ
-1140 NFAAN
+1140 
-1145 KFAADTSR
+1145 K
-1153 ICDDFDLE
+1153 
-1161 GKFSYNDE
+1161 
-1169 KFGQIAL
+1169 
-1176 TYASYTLEAAKNDG
+1176 
-1190 KKNAL
+1190 L
-1195 IIWLHGA
+1195 I
-1202 GEGGTDPR
+1202 
-1210 VALLGNKVVNLA
+1210 N
-1222 TDTVQQYFDGGAYV
+1222 
-1236 LAAQCPTMWMDNGSG
+1236 
-1251 QYTSDGTSK
+1251 
-1260 YTAALMELIKAYVN
+1260 
-1274 SNSDIDA
+1274 
-1281 SRVYIGGC
+1281 
-1289 SNGGFMTMNM
+1289 
-1299 IVHYPKYFAAAYP
+1299 
-1312 VCEAY
+1312 
-1317 TNDALT
+1317 
-1323 DEMVESIKDMPIW
+1323 
-1336 FTHAKND
+1336 
-1343 PTVKIGT
+1343 TVK
-1350 IDEDGNF
+1350 DLDSSE
-1357 VSNGN
+1357 
-1362 YSPKA
+1362 
-1367 YERLTEAG
+1367 
-1375 GSDIHFSLFD
+1375 
-1385 DVHDTTGLY
+1385 
-1394 KRADGTPYQ
+1394 
-1403 YNGHWSWLYTLNNE
+1403 
-1417 CKENIDGEEVT
+1417 
-1428 IWQWISTKSK
+1428 
-1438 TNRGLEKVIAKVNAL
+1438 
-1453 NAEDYTADSW
+1453 YTADSW
-1463 TAVQSALAA
+1463 KALEDAVAA
-1472 AKAVAADQNATRTQI
+1472 AKDVVAKADASQSEIDAAVNGIIEALGN
-1487 NAAMEELVAAY
+1487 
-1498 SKLEYGVQKLHL
+1498 LEYGVQTLHL
-1510 EVAVEEAEKILAHPE
+1510 E
-1525 NYEDIAALKAAL
+1525 
-1537 ESGKAVLEDKDADQT
+1537 T
-1552 AVDAAAEAILAE
+1552 AIEAAEAILAD
-1564 LNKVADK
+1564 ADNYESVDALKAAADAGKAVLAK
-1571 ADVKSLVNL
+1571 ADATQAEIDAAADAVLAEMSKLAENADRASL
-1580 IESAKKLLDGNYTS
+1580 KKLADAAEKLTDGNYTS
-1594 DSLKDL
+1594 DSIAKLNDAISKAKDAL
-1600 KAAIKKAED
+1600 ENGDEAAIA
-1609 VIANPN
+1609 
-1615 RTEAEIGTAYADL
+1615 GAYEEL
-1628 INAILNLQ
+1628 IDAITNLE
-1636 MKANKA
+1636 MKGNKA
-1642 ALKAILD
+1642 ALKAMLEKAAAILAD
-1649 KANEVLGNA
+1649 T
-1658 DAYVAATIDGL
+1658 DAYVASTIDGL
-1669 DAAAAEAQTV
+1669 ATVKADAQNV
-1679 YDNTDAL
+1679 YDNADAV
-1686 QNDVDAAVRALTRKV
+1686 QSEINAAVKSLTLKI
-1701 ADARLLGDVDNDG
+1701 AAARLLGDVNGDG
-1714 EVTTADSVALL
+1714 AVTTSDSVSVL
-1725 AASAEITS
+1725 AASAELTS

-1738 AAAADVNGDDV
+1738 TASADVNGDGV
-1749 ADTNDAVL
+1749 ADTLDAAV
-1757 ILQYAAEKVASF
+1757 ILQTAAEK

>member
-1 MKKTSKKVI
+1 
-10 AVTLSAS
+10 
-17 MLLGGSMTAMA
+17 
-28 ATTNPDI
+28 
-35 SQREIDHKTAAKNI
+35 
-49 AAQGMVLMEN
+49 
-59 KNNSL
+59 
-64 PISAKKG
+64 
-71 TKVAL
+71 
-76 FGQGVY
+76 
-82 NTIKGGTGS
+82 
-91 GAVNQ
+91 
-96 RDNVTVQQ
+96 
-104 GFENAGYDI
+104 
-113 VNADFVNQMH
+113 
-123 ELWTANGGG
+123 
-132 TSQGWGFRWVNEPV
+132 
-146 YEQTEGAAD
+146 
-155 QIKAAADQTDTAIY
+155 
-169 VIARNSG
+169 
-176 EGSDRSSGQGDYLL
+176 
-190 SDDERANL
+190 
-198 ELLGKTFDNV
+198 
-208 VVVLNVGGIIDTKFF
+208 
-223 SEINGLDSML
+223 
-233 LMSQAGMTGG
+233 MTGG

-277 ANEDENN
+277 ANEDKNN

-307 AYEFGYG
+307 SYEFGYG

-512 SDTTQ
+512 SNTTQ

-596 GDATVRGVAGSSWR
+596 GDATVRGVAGSTWR

-632 RYEDGDQTYYQYAT
+632 KYKDGDQTYYQYAT

-825 NDLVCPGQGAAQ
+825 NDLVCPGKGAAQ
-837 IIRGFKSDPDWNG
+837 IIKGFKSDPDWNG

-869 PVITKEVPNFG
+869 PVITKDVPNFG

-919 ATYEVRDVRNWWT
+919 ATYEVKDVRNWWT

-938 TRVSYKVNSNKD
+938 TTVSYKVNSNKD

-966 AINICNFIMNSIEFA
+966 AINICNLVMDSTEFA
-981 NANDLEAKSLNE
+981 KEHGFTAQSLNE
-993 LYADALQTI
+993 KYADILKDI
-1002 TSYEKDDVVPSTTY
+1002 TSHSKDAVQ
-1016 STITEGYDW
+1016 STI
-1025 GPAISKVVVN
+1025 
-1035 VGKAMSGNIDASA
+1035 
-1048 FEVNVTRKALSGF
+1048 
-1061 LLGPSRGTRNV
+1061 
-1072 TAAYVSDANGN
+1072 
-1083 KAATGNYIT
+1083 
-1092 LELEVGPDLSIG
+1092 
-1104 SPFNYNFFGSGH
+1104 
-1116 NEYVDTAYE
+1116 
-1125 VTLNKELKAADGSSV
+1125 ADKGLQ
-1140 NFAAN
+1140 
-1145 KFAADTSR
+1145 K
-1153 ICDDFDLE
+1153 
-1161 GKFSYNDE
+1161 
-1169 KFGQIAL
+1169 
-1176 TYASYTLEAAKNDG
+1176 
-1190 KKNAL
+1190 L
-1195 IIWLHGA
+1195 I
-1202 GEGGTDPR
+1202 
-1210 VALLGNKVVNLA
+1210 N
-1222 TDTVQQYFDGGAYV
+1222 
-1236 LAAQCPTMWMDNGSG
+1236 
-1251 QYTSDGTSK
+1251 
-1260 YTAALMELIKAYVN
+1260 
-1274 SNSDIDA
+1274 
-1281 SRVYIGGC
+1281 
-1289 SNGGFMTMNM
+1289 
-1299 IVHYPKYFAAAYP
+1299 
-1312 VCEAY
+1312 
-1317 TNDALT
+1317 
-1323 DEMVESIKDMPIW
+1323 
-1336 FTHAKND
+1336 
-1343 PTVKIGT
+1343 TVK
-1350 IDEDGNF
+1350 DLDSSE
-1357 VSNGN
+1357 
-1362 YSPKA
+1362 
-1367 YERLTEAG
+1367 
-1375 GSDIHFSLFD
+1375 
-1385 DVHDTTGLY
+1385 
-1394 KRADGTPYQ
+1394 
-1403 YNGHWSWLYTLNNE
+1403 
-1417 CKENIDGEEVT
+1417 
-1428 IWQWISTKSK
+1428 
-1438 TNRGLEKVIAKVNAL
+1438 
-1453 NAEDYTADSW
+1453 YTADSW
-1463 TAVQSALAA
+1463 KALEDAVAA
-1472 AKAVAADQNATRTQI
+1472 AKDVVAKADASQSEIDAAVNGIIDALGN
-1487 NAAMEELVAAY
+1487 
-1498 SKLEYGVQKLHL
+1498 LEYGVQTLHL
-1510 EVAVEEAEKILAHPE
+1510 E
-1525 NYEDIAALKAAL
+1525 
-1537 ESGKAVLEDKDADQT
+1537 T
-1552 AVDAAAEAILAE
+1552 AIEAAEAILAD
-1564 LNKVADK
+1564 ADNYESVDALKAAADAGKAVLAK
-1571 ADVKSLVNL
+1571 ADATQAEIDAAADAVLAEMSKLAENADRASL
-1580 IESAKKLLDGNYTS
+1580 KKLADAAEKLTDGNYTS
-1594 DSLKDL
+1594 DSIAKLNDAISKAKDAL
-1600 KAAIKKAED
+1600 ENGDEAAIA
-1609 VIANPN
+1609 
-1615 RTEAEIGTAYADL
+1615 GAYEEL
-1628 INAILNLQ
+1628 IDAITNLE
-1636 MKANKA
+1636 MKGNKA
-1642 ALKAILD
+1642 ALKAMLEKAAAILAD
-1649 KANEVLGNA
+1649 T
-1658 DAYVAATIDGL
+1658 DAYVASTIDGL
-1669 DAAAAEAQTV
+1669 ATVKADAQNV
-1679 YDNTDAL
+1679 YDNADAV
-1686 QNDVDAAVRALTRKV
+1686 QSEINAAVKSLTLKI
-1701 ADARLLGDVDNDG
+1701 AAARLLGDVNGDG
-1714 EVTTADSVALL
+1714 AVTTSDSVSVL
-1725 AASAEITS
+1725 AASAELTS

-1738 AAAADVNGDDV
+1738 TASADVNGDGV
-1749 ADTNDAVL
+1749 ADTLDAAV
-1757 ILQYAAEKVASF
+1757 ILQTAAEK